1 MIKCVCSGW
10 FILTGIASAALSGG
24 VLAYALFV
32 LLGLTASFWGDFF
45 LQLEDQEKYFVVG
58 VFCFMAA
65 HLLYIT
71 AFSLAAEKLFPERPF
86 LSFWQAAAV
95 AVVMAGLL
103 IMILTARL
111 KLGKMFVPG
120 MMYIAAISL
129 MFIKAVSLGLFAFFS
144 LPALTGTAAL
154 VTLIATQLVHVFEC
168 KSERLPLSRIKLLNN
183 PFMLIAVLISA
194 GVTAAAVYIPA
205 LRLVFGTVPLG
216 WGQLGIIAAATL
228 LVPVVSGIYKR
239 ISAKR

>member
-1 MIKCVCSGW
+1 MAGYFVFAAFALVAEGVLASVMIFAPAARSGRGRMLIKCVCSGW
-10 FILTGIASAALSGG
+10 FILTGIASAAFSGG
-24 VLAYALFV
+24 VSAYALFV

-129 MFIKAVSLGLFAFFS
+129 MFVKAVSLGLFAFFS

-154 VTLIATQLVHVFEC
+154 VTLCSGA
-168 KSERLPLSRIKLLNN
+168 LL
-183 PFMLIAVLISA
+183 FVISDT
-194 GVTAAAVYIPA
+194 V
-205 LRLVFGTVPLG
+205 LVFIVFGGKSSLRMTAVNLYTYF
-216 WGQLGIIAAATL
+216 IAQTL
-228 LVPVVSGIYKR
+228 LALSVYML
-239 ISAKR
+239 A